1 MKPVRRDEV
10 LGLADYETIRDR
22 FRARVIEEKR
32 VRRVAVGDK
41 ATALFENHD
50 TVLLQIQ
57 EMLRTE
63 RITRE
68 AAILHE
74 METYN
79 KLVPGTD
86 ELCATVMIEIIDT
99 AVRDKFLVD
108 ARGFERHVALIVDG
122 EKHPATWDP
131 TRELEDRTSAV
142 HYLRFP
148 LGAKSAAHIREK
160 KKDAHVELAIDHPV
174 YGVRTTLTPAT
185 LISLAEDLLE

>member
-1 MKPVRRDEV
+1 MQNVQRNEI
-10 LGLADYETIRDR
+10 LGLADYEWIREQ
-22 FRARVIEEKR
+22 FRGRMIEEKR

-41 ATALFENHD
+41 MTALFENHD

-79 KLVPGTD
+79 KLVPGDD

-99 AVRDKFLVD
+99 VERDKFLVD
-108 ARGFERHVALIVDG
+108 ARGFERHVALVVDG
-122 EKHPATWDP
+122 SKHPATWDAA
-131 TRELEDRTSAV
+131 RELEDRTSAV

-148 LGAKSAAHIREK
+148 LGAKSAGHIREK
-160 KKDAHVELAIDHPV
+160 KKDARVEIVVDHPV
-174 YGVRTTLTPAT
+174 YSVRAALSPAT
-185 LISLAEDLLE
+185 LTSIFEDLAP